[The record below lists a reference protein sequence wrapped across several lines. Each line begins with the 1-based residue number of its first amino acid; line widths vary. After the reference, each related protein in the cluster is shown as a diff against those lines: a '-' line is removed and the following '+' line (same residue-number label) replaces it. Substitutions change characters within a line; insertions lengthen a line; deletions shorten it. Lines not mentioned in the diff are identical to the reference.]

1 MNFNRNENNIN
12 DKNQKP
18 KTYLE
23 REFFVPL
30 RLKETIEGLES
41 KNENK
46 ILYIIVGMLIVFI
59 FAFIFM
65 YDFLKVLLGLR
76 FLPAILLWI
85 ILYVLS
91 TGLIISKFVYNE
103 DEEIRSRVKKGRE
116 NKNMNLNSV
125 WGIYPNGI
133 KENYIGDKRVVT
145 VNYGEEALIFKIK
158 RMSVYTDENNR
169 EELFYQTLTQLDDF
183 ISKNGLSRTRIET
196 RFNPEND
203 MIWDY
208 KAKKLEEGIK
218 YLGPEIIDVMMEIN
232 NLSKFISSN
241 HDIKVIYYI
250 ITKTSLTSVEWED
263 VVTMAY
269 NLSKSADTLN
279 IEAVSRKEEFI
290 TLIKNYYGLLEVSV
304 EEVESMTM
312 DEINTAKNYCVYRV
326 KKDNQTYN
334 IAKLPE
340 VKLDNPFKGNTK
352 VTKTKVQVN
361 KDKNNLIFTGE
372 EVEFYDIYQQNT
384 IIT

>member
-1 MNFNRNENNIN
+1 MNFSRNENNIN
-12 DKNQKP
+12 DNNQKP

-65 YDFLKVLLGLR
+65 YDFLKALLGLR

-133 KENYIGDKRVVT
+133 KENYVGDKRVVT
-145 VNYGEEALIFKIK
+145 VNYGEEALILKIN

-250 ITKTSLTSVEWED
+250 ITKTSLTSIEWED
-263 VVTMAY
+263 VITMAY

-326 KKDNQTYN
+326 NKDNQIYN

-352 VTKTKVQVN
+352 VTKTKVQVD

>member
-145 VNYGEEALIFKIK
+145 VNYGEEALILKIN

-169 EELFYQTLTQLDDF
+169 EELFYHTLTQLDDF

-326 KKDNQTYN
+326 KKDNQIYN

>member
-145 VNYGEEALIFKIK
+145 VNYGEEALILKIN

>member
-65 YDFLKVLLGLR
+65 YDFLKALLGLR

-145 VNYGEEALIFKIK
+145 VNYGEEALILKIN